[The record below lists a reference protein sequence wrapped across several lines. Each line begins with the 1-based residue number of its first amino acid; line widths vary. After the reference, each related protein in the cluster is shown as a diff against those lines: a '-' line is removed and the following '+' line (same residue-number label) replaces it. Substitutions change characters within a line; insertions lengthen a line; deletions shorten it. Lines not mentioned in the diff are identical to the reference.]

1 MPISKLLTVV
11 GCGTTVIHHQ
21 DCKSNP
27 DECYRFTSNMTA
39 NTSRYI
45 YTEPHHSFMLQITF
59 TVIPENHKSLI
70 NSCSTT
76 DEFIFVCFIQLQIAY
91 NCRSPCRGTFQSGG
105 GRGTVCELLKN
116 CQALLSCFSKKSL
129 ASVCPWEQF
138 FSILFE

>member
-1 MPISKLLTVV
+1 MPISKLLTLV

-27 DECYRFTSNMTA
+27 DECYRFTSNVTA

-59 TVIPENHKSLI
+59 TVIPENHKLLI

-116 CQALLSCFSKKSL
+116 IQALLSCFSKKSL
-129 ASVCPWEQF
+129 ASVCP
-138 FSILFE
+138 